1 MLRFFR
7 HIRQRLLTDNKFSKY
22 LLYAIGEI
30 LLVVIGILIALQV
43 IIGMKVK
50 RSKPSGILY
59 LERILREVKKDT
71 SILALK
77 IRNSDKL
84 KRGYLNFIQKM
95 HYPQATR
102 EDFVNLINSVE
113 FNVDELLLTDIAY
126 TELVNTGRIDLIP
139 NKNLKDQTTEYYR
152 NYAFISSRA
161 RELNE
166 TSLKVIQS
174 ASVAAPIFKYA
185 VPADLDSQ
193 QENPLDRDTPAMYH
207 ESEWAFMNNPQSMEF
222 RLWEEAVYYYYGKQV
237 WLTPM
242 YKGLLAEAIE
252 LMQTIELDLH
262 HTD

>member
-30 LLVVIGILIALQV
+30 LLVVLGILIALQV
-43 IIGMKVK
+43 NNWNE
-50 RSKPSGILY
+50 SKKEQALGNSY

-71 SILALK
+71 SILVLK
-77 IRNSDKL
+77 IRNADKL

-152 NYAFISSRA
+152 NYAFISSRV

-174 ASVAAPIFKYA
+174 ASVAAPIFKYT

-193 QENPLDRDTPAMYH
+193 QENPLDRNTPAMYH

-222 RLWEEAVYYYYGKQV
+222 KLWEETVYYYYGKQV